1 MKLTILAQ
9 IVVGGSVLLGGV
21 VTPLVQQ
28 VISQTQ
34 NNINLV
40 NLTLEQLAFYDGTNG
55 KPAYIAYLGEIYDV
69 SDAEGWTNGVHEGLH
84 LAGRDCTEI
93 LDSASHGDTV
103 IPQLRKIG
111 VLVPSQH
118 SSESSITSSSSS
130 GTITSEVCVWIE
142 EDDAIRF
149 DDDDDHDDEDE
160 DEDDED
166 EDDDG
171 YWSCSNT
178 TTPGTSTPG
187 SSTPLPDNPSSDGY
201 YYLTEAQLAYYDGT
215 NGKPAWVSIFGT
227 IYDVTTESGWRNGV
241 HKGLHLAGTNA
252 TSFFEGSPH
261 TMSIFNGVRIV
272 GYLVVA

>member
-1 MKLTILAQ
+1 MKLTVIAQ
-9 IVVGGSVLLGGV
+9 IVVGGTVLLGGV

-28 VISQTQ
+28 IISQTQ

-55 KPAYIAYLGEIYDV
+55 KKAYIAYQGDIYDV
-69 SDAEGWTNGVHEGLH
+69 SDAEGWTNGMHEGLH

-93 LDSASHGDTV
+93 LSGASHGDTV

-111 VLVPSQH
+111 VLVPSQS

-130 GTITSEVCVWIE
+130 STVTTEVCVWIE

-149 DDDDDHDDEDE
+149 DDDHDDDDDE

-166 EDDDG
+166 DG
-171 YWSCSNT
+171 YWSCTNT
-178 TTPGTSTPG
+178 QVTSTTG
-187 SSTPLPDNPSSDGY
+187 SSTPLPDNPASDGY
-201 YYLTEAQLAYYDGT
+201 YYLTESQLAYYDGT

-261 TMSIFNGVRIV
+261 TMTILNGVRIV